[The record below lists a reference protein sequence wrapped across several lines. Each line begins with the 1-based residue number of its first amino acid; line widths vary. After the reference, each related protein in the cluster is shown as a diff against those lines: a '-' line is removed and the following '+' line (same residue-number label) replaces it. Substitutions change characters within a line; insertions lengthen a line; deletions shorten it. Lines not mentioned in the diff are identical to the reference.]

1 MACKVCKFSDCNLN
15 DCFFDS
21 LREDYAG
28 LDDRFRKKSAGGEQ
42 AYVYSDEGGIQ
53 VFLYIKPEE

>member
-1 MACKVCKFSDCNLN
+1 MAYKVCKFSDCDLS

-28 LDDRFRKKSAGGEQ
+28 FNDWFKKKSVGGEQ
-42 AYVYSDEGGIQ
+42 TYIYSDERGIQ
-53 VFLYIKPEE
+53 AFLYIKPEE